1 MQEQLTAFV
10 LHLLAEIDFCA
21 RYIQV
26 SLMMVCVLVAP
37 AGCAKEWSTAQ
48 VHQAEDRVQG
58 GSYPWELDGKEGGLL
73 C

>member
-1 MQEQLTAFV
+1 
-10 LHLLAEIDFCA
+10 
-21 RYIQV
+21 
-26 SLMMVCVLVAP
+26 MMVRVLVAS

-58 GSYPWELDGKEGGLL
+58 GSYSWELDGEEGGLL